1 MKAII
6 EYRFNLQN
14 VKSAIAKTKL
24 CRLEYLK
31 HKKQMPNEI
40 PYTERCLQLLND
52 EFKNLLS
59 KEFILNDTPVIRQQH
74 GEQFYKE
81 KLLTSKILNF

>member
-1 MKAII
+1 
-6 EYRFNLQN
+6 
-14 VKSAIAKTKL
+14 
-24 CRLEYLK
+24 
-31 HKKQMPNEI
+31 MPNEI

-59 KEFILNDTPVIRQQH
+59 KRFILNDTPAIRQQH